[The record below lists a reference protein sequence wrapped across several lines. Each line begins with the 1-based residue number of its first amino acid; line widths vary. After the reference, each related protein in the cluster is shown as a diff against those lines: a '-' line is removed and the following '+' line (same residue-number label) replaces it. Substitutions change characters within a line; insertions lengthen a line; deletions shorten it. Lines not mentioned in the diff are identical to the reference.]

1 MDREISSKSKVTV
14 EEERGNG
21 GGISRRSFIKGV
33 GGVAAAA
40 TVLGLSGL
48 KLKALAQP
56 IPASITFPK
65 KKLLEAYRKMQLIR
79 QGEAKVREI
88 QINEPGVIRAFI
100 HSSEGEEACCV
111 GVAMAMKLG
120 HDYLGHTHRS
130 HGYPI
135 AMGVDMKAW
144 MAELFGKVT
153 GTNKGRGG
161 SMHIA
166 DPKKGMLG
174 AISIIAQGIPHAVG
188 AAYSAVLRGTD
199 QVALATC
206 GEGATNQGAWHESLN
221 LATVWELPVV
231 FVVHNNQWRISIPA
245 NWETAPIRRGKDL
258 SVRAA
263 AYAIPGVTA
272 DGMDIWAVYKAAKWC
287 IDRARQGKGPSLLEL
302 VTYRTRSHADITAPH
317 EVLGL
322 GIYKGWFEERKGEYE
337 YWMKRNAI
345 KRFEKTV
352 LEGGDLTKAELTSV
366 EKEVATE
373 IEEAVEF
380 SRKSPFENPEEA
392 YKDIYV

>member
-1 MDREISSKSKVTV
+1 MDREVISKSKVTV
-14 EEERGNG
+14 EEERDNG

-56 IPASITFPK
+56 IPSFITLPK
-65 KKLLEAYRKMQLIR
+65 KKLLEAYRKLLLIR
-79 QGEAKVREI
+79 RGEMKVREI
-88 QINEPGVIRAFI
+88 MIKEPGLIRGAA

-111 GVAMAMKLG
+111 GVSMAMKLG

-135 AMGVDMKAW
+135 AMGVDIKAW

-166 DPKKGMLG
+166 DAKKGMLG

-188 AAYSAVLRGTD
+188 AAKSAQIRGTD

-206 GEGATNQGAWHESLN
+206 GDGATNQGAWHESLN

-231 FVVHNNQWRISIPA
+231 FVVHNNLWRISVPTR
-245 NWETAPIRRGKDL
+245 WETAPVRRGKDL

-263 AYAIPGVTA
+263 AYAIPGITV
-272 DGMDIWAVYKAAKWC
+272 DGNDLWAVYKAAKYC

-302 VTYRTRSHADITAPH
+302 VTYRHRSHSDTIAPH
-317 EVLGL
+317 EVTTLWP
-322 GIYKGWFEERKGEYE
+322 YKGWEGEYA
-337 YWMKRNAI
+337 YWMKRDPI
-345 KRFEKTV
+345 TRFEKVV
-352 LEGGDLTKAELTSV
+352 LEGGELTKADLTSV
-366 EKEVATE
+366 QKQVDAEG
-373 IEEAVEF
+373 EEAVEF
-380 SRKSPFENPEEA
+380 SRKSSFENAEEA
-392 YKDIYV
+392 YKDIYA

>member
-1 MDREISSKSKVTV
+1 MDRSKSKVTV
-14 EEERGNG
+14 EKERDNG

-56 IPASITFPK
+56 IPGYVILPK
-65 KKLLEAYRKMQLIR
+65 KNLLEAYRKMQLIR
-79 QGEAKVREI
+79 QGELKLRELVGAGKYRD
-88 QINEPGVIRAFI
+88 EGLR
-100 HSSEGEEACCV
+100 SSGHASAGEEACCV
-111 GVAMAMKLG
+111 GVAMAMRLG

-130 HGYPI
+130 HGYPL
-135 AMGVDMKAW
+135 AMGVDIKAW

-188 AAYSAVLRGTD
+188 AAKSAQIRGTD
-199 QVALATC
+199 QVAVATC
-206 GEGATNQGAWHESLN
+206 GDGATNQGAWHESLN

-231 FVVHNNQWRISIPA
+231 FVVHNNQWRITVPTR
-245 NWETAPIRRGKDL
+245 WENAPVRRGKDL

-263 AYAIPGVTA
+263 AYAIPGITV
-272 DGMDIWAVYKAAKWC
+272 DGNDLWAVYKAAKYC

-302 VTYRTRSHADITAPH
+302 VTYRHWAHSGPSDH
-317 EVLGL
+317 EILRL
-322 GIYKGWFEERKGEYE
+322 WPYKGMKAQYD
-337 YWMKRNAI
+337 YWI
-345 KRFEKTV
+345 KRDPITRFERIV
-352 LEGGDLTKAELTSV
+352 LESGELS
-366 EKEVATE
+366 EGELGSIRQEVAAE
-373 IEEAVEF
+373 IVEAIAF
-380 SRKSPFENPEEA
+380 ARKSPFEDPA
-392 YKDIYV
+392 VAFKDIYA

>member
-1 MDREISSKSKVTV
+1 MDREVISKSEVTV
-14 EEERGNG
+14 EKERGNG
-21 GGISRRSFIKGV
+21 GGISRRTFIKGV

-56 IPASITFPK
+56 IPGFATLSK
-65 KKLLEAYRKMQLIR
+65 EQLLEAYRKMLLIR
-79 QGEAKVREI
+79 RGEIKVREI
-88 QINEPGVIRAFI
+88 ILAGGGEIRGPI

-135 AMGVDMKAW
+135 AMGVDIKAW
-144 MAELFGKVT
+144 MAELFAKVT

-166 DPKKGMLG
+166 DASKGMLG
-174 AISIIAQGIPHAVG
+174 AISIIGQGIPHAVG
-188 AAYSAVLRGTD
+188 AAKSAKIRGTD

-206 GEGATNQGAWHESLN
+206 GDGASNQGAWHESLN

-231 FVVHNNQWRISIPA
+231 FVVHNNQWRIGIPA
-245 NWETAPIRRGKDL
+245 RWENAPVRRGKDL

-263 AYAIPGVTA
+263 AYGIKGITV
-272 DGMDIWAVYKAAKWC
+272 DGNDLWAVYKAAKYC
-287 IDRARQGKGPSLLEL
+287 IDQARQGKGPSLLEL
-302 VTYRTRSHADITAPH
+302 VTYRHRAHGGTVGQH
-317 EVLGL
+317 EVLTSWPHRA
-322 GIYKGWFEERKGEYE
+322 IRSEYD
-337 YWMKRNAI
+337 YWMKRDPI
-345 KRFEKTV
+345 PRFERVV
-352 LEGGDLTKAELTSV
+352 LGGGDLTQAELTSV
-366 EKEVATE
+366 QNQVDTK

-380 SRKSPFENPEEA
+380 ARTSPFEDPA
-392 YKDIYV
+392 VAFKDIYA